1 MRTIICVVGA
11 VLVLALGMGASGCS
25 NVVPLGPTSA
35 TDPSPPTPTPAP
47 GPSHAPTPTPTPTPP
62 PTETVSTVAYT
73 PDLQPVFASDCVP
86 CHNDRSAAGRYS
98 MSTYAGVMRAVR
110 AGSALSPLVVVTAPG
125 GLMYGFS
132 AEIGRP
138 KLLWCVSGSW
148 RVPRRAGSR
157 WELVQR

>member
-1 MRTIICVVGA
+1 MDSKPLFFRPACASRFRPGRVLSMRTIICVAGA

-73 PDLQPVFASDCVP
+73 PDLQPVFASDCVR
-86 CHNDRSAAGRYS
+86 CHNDR
-98 MSTYAGVMRAVR
+98 
-110 AGSALSPLVVVTAPG
+110 
-125 GLMYGFS
+125 
-132 AEIGRP
+132 
-138 KLLWCVSGSW
+138 
-148 RVPRRAGSR
+148 
-157 WELVQR
+157 